1 MGDDFQLED
10 NLFISNEGDGNADT
24 PDFSDLFEDEAVTD
38 GASSNA
44 SDPMETFQKVD
55 ALTTAPK
62 PYFKNANYY
71 QDLLKGEGEVS
82 KRLHST
88 LAGFLK
94 ADNAED
100 KSVYR
105 NRLIPIYWELARGVT
120 KRLGPTL
127 PDPKLLFLRF
137 GIVLPTVLEKEQ
149 RLMFAQVP
157 RDNTIDQPIHYVDE
171 WLSRVA
177 QGLVNASATDETK
190 PDARNEKSKVSRQL
204 ESAKGKLEAQLEL
217 IRTRNREMSEEEA
230 ELKET
235 VLALLNREQ
244 RYEADNQKG
253 PYDEAQRASFSQINQ
268 NLRRLSNMNRELARS
283 FSDLERYQ
291 DAFDE
296 LKEQAEE
303 LGENV
308 QAMDT
313 GAAVEEMNTIQQ
325 MAKLAVGRQGNH
337 FPIFTRQY
345 FRSGLS
351 SVATRENVNNVLA
364 EVERLDPSIFHR
376 TFKQKTTRIVPNVI
390 LLPCYGDQGICWEP
404 FERYNRATSR
414 GRLAVPMYPKELKV
428 AVISALGDLRW
439 QVAKEKA
446 AHYWMEEGI
455 TGWYYQWFT
464 EQKLKGDVKDQ
475 FIQDYILWISKE
487 SEGTQKLDREVRGIF
502 WRYMPFPQD
511 VKDMLKNRGFVYSE
525 LYKKDQNRA
534 MSDGY

>member
-10 NLFISNEGDGNADT
+10 NLFISNEGDGNADA
-24 PDFSDLFEDEAVTD
+24 PDFSDLFEDEAGTD

-204 ESAKGKLEAQLEL
+204 ESAKGRLEAQLEL